1 MTQGY
6 TAEGY
11 VFTASYDAE
20 DRLKAIEYTDTGPIL
35 HRTEYNYRGD
45 SLLASIKEYENDT
58 LVKTTHYIRDD
69 LLVLQ
74 ERDSNNNTLNEYAW
88 GLDLEGGIGG
98 LLHLNQGGQ
107 NYSYLYDGKGNVT
120 ALINGS
126 QSVVS
131 TYTYDPFGNLN
142 SGTGSL
148 DQPFKFST
156 KPYDEETGLSYYGYR
171 FYMPAIGK
179 WMTKDPL
186 GERGGINLYGFV
198 GNNPIN
204 RIDPLGLDDSSNDGA
219 CGPFKDFGK
228 KKKPPE
234 EKKPPKKPEPKK
246 KEEPPK
252 KDCGLLGCWLT
263 PAEEAPPAEPVNK
276 GKREIPQYDPNKNK

>member
-1 MTQGY
+1 M
-6 TAEGY
+6 
-11 VFTASYDAE
+11 
-20 DRLKAIEYTDTGPIL
+20 
-35 HRTEYNYRGD
+35 YN
-45 SLLASIKEYENDT
+45 
-58 LVKTTHYIRDD
+58 
-69 LLVLQ
+69 
-74 ERDSNNNTLNEYAW
+74 
-88 GLDLEGGIGG
+88 
-98 LLHLNQGGQ
+98 
-107 NYSYLYDGKGNVT
+107 GKGNVT

-198 GNNPIN
+198 RNNPIN
-204 RIDPLGLDDSSNDGA
+204 RIDPLGLDSSCDEGP
-219 CGPFKDFGK
+219 CGTFKDIGK

-234 EKKPPKKPEPKK
+234 EKKKPPEEPKK
-246 KEEPPK
+246 KGEEQPPK
-252 KDCGLLGCWLT
+252 KDCGLFGYKCWVSGDDE
-263 PAEEAPPAEPVNK
+263 PNPPAEPAK
-276 GKREIPQYDPNKNK
+276 PGKRDIPQYDPNKHKPDAGS